1 MTDDENAIK
10 VCIAP
15 TWEQNAHMLCMILR
29 DGTSCGKASAEAEI
43 VRMGQLLDQMGAKRS
58 S

>member
-15 TWEQNAHMLCMILR
+15 NWEQSAHMLCMILR
-29 DGTSCGKASAEAEI
+29 DGTPRGKADAKAEI